1 MPAEPSLARRL
12 GAHVQ
17 RLADRLFG
25 DAAGRDGETA
35 GGEFT
40 SAFISE
46 KSLAAYLA
54 REDGRRKTRRA
65 PRG

>member
-1 MPAEPSLARRL
+1 MAPEPSLAHRL

-46 KSLAAYLA
+46 KSLVADLA
-54 REDGRRKTRRA
+54 RQDGRRKVRRS